1 MVKKKIITILFII
14 ILVLIS
20 YYVFQIYKT
29 LNDNNKTNNEILKIK
44 DEVIIKE
51 DDIIE
56 KPDDNKDDNSYQPE
70 KLIMDFNKLKD
81 INSDTVG
88 WIKINNTNIDYPV
101 VKGNDNEYYL
111 NHSFYKDN
119 NINGWIFL
127 SSDNSSS
134 FTDDNSVIF
143 GHNTNSYTMFSELR
157 DIYKGKLGNE
167 IYVTIYT
174 EGGAINYQVFSIY
187 LEDPNSTSNIS
198 KYLNQ
203 SIIDYMKNK
212 SNLNIDID
220 VLESDKILT
229 LSTCNNMTNDRL
241 VMHAKKI

>member
-157 DIYKGKLGNE
+157 DIYKGKLGND

-174 EGGAINYQVFSIY
+174 EAGAINYQVFSIY

-203 SIIDYMKNK
+203 SIINYMKNK